1 MVTKTSA
8 IYLTT
13 VVPIFKCFDCTEQK
27 CTSWSGY
34 YKLMSDPREGTYYM
48 SYEHSWDKFIFKF
61 VCIAVVSIQ
70 L

>member
-13 VVPIFKCFDCTEQK
+13 VPIFKFFDCTEQMCK
-27 CTSWSGY
+27 SWSGY
-34 YKLMSDPREGTYYM
+34 YKLMSDPGEGTYYM
-48 SYEHSWDKFIFKF
+48 SYEHSWDKFIFKV